1 VRAITQLMKD
11 KTNSHMRGSTPL
23 INQRARQLRQQL
35 TPAEACLWQAIRNRQ
50 LNGLKFRR
58 QHPVGR
64 FILDF
69 YCPAY
74 KLAIEVDGGIHLDR
88 VEYDTARTKH
98 LESYGYRVIRFKNE
112 EVLNDLDRVLNAIVQ
127 FVAELES

>member
-1 VRAITQLMKD
+1 MIE
-11 KTNSHMRGSTPL
+11 KTNPRIRNTTPE
-23 INQRARQLRQQL
+23 IEQAARQLRKQL
-35 TPAEACLWQAIRNRQ
+35 TPAEALLWEAIRNRQ

-74 KLAIEVDGGIHLDR
+74 KLVIEVDGGIHLDR
-88 VEYDTARTKH
+88 VEQDAARTEQLK
-98 LESYGYRVIRFKNE
+98 SYGYRVIRFKNE
-112 EVLNDLDRVLNAIVQ
+112 EVLSDTDGVLNAIVE
-127 FVAELES
+127 FVSELESSDSEII